1 MKPILKPPGT
11 KHLKLQCDIVLSTFA
26 FKSNMHHYI
35 LVKRNTMLTKE
46 IHAWVDKHDNDKEN
60 KEKAGP
66 TLNPKP

>member
-1 MKPILKPPGT
+1 
-11 KHLKLQCDIVLSTFA
+11 
-26 FKSNMHHYI
+26 MHHYI